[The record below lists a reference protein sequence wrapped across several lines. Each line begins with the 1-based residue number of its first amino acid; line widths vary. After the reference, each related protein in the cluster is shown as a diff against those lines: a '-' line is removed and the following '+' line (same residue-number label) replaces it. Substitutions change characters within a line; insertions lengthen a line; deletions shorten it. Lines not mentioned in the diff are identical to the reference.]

1 MGDRVRC
8 EERDKI
14 ASWESLSL
22 DGRLAPEHES
32 ALELHLATCSACR
45 AEADA
50 MRRVST
56 LLGSTPMVGPSFG
69 FSMRVER
76 RLAERSTQRRQIWR
90 GAALLTSSL
99 SLVGAGVAAI
109 LVLGIGLAAL
119 LWLGSQPGGQQAGLS
134 LSQIASGLGL
144 MGKGASLFLKDIL
157 LRYGLPVALS
167 VGGGWA
173 VIGGGWAWLFSRR
186 SARSRRNEFA

>member
-45 AEADA
+45 AEASA

-56 LLGSTPMVGPSFG
+56 LLRSTPMVGPSYG

-76 RLAERSTQRRQIWR
+76 RLAERSTQRRQILR

-167 VGGGWA
+167 VGGGLG
-173 VIGGGWAWLFSRR
+173 VIGGVWAWLFSRR

>member
-1 MGDRVRC
+1 MGERERC
-8 EERDKI
+8 EEQDRI
-14 ASWESLSL
+14 ASWVSLAL
-22 DGRLAPEHES
+22 DGRLTTEHAS
-32 ALELHLATCSACR
+32 ALERHLATCSACR

-56 LLGSTPMVGPSFG
+56 LLGNTPTVGPSYG

-76 RLAERSTQRRQIWR
+76 RLAARSTQRRQIWR

-109 LVLGIGLAAL
+109 VVLGIGLAAL
-119 LWLGSQPGGQQAGLS
+119 LWLGSQPTGQEAGLS
-134 LSQIASGLGL
+134 LSQVASGLGL

-157 LRYGLPVALS
+157 LRYGLPVVLS
-167 VGGGWA
+167 VGGGLT
-173 VIGGGWAWLFSRR
+173 VVGGVWAWLLSRR
-186 SARSRRNEFA
+186 SGRSQRNGYA